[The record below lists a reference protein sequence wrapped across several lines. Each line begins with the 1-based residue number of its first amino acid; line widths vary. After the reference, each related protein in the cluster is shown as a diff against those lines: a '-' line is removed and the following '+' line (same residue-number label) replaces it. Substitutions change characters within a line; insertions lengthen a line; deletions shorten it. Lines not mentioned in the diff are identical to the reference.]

1 MKAEREYDLIG
12 KMFVIPQYEDNREF
26 LLSVDRKTKK
36 MVRQRF
42 KLFTEYDWEC
52 NTIATVCLK
61 TLCQILYL
69 NITGTTSDILNIISE
84 DDEHNQ
90 YINFCDLLLIK
101 PTQRTNEKAE
111 KMGSINCKFTPGP
124 RVISIIEDDS
134 ERDTEVQAVKVE
146 EYYITG
152 DDRVDIAWDKF
163 DKAVRSE
170 LNDKYG
176 ILLKYHYSTIG
187 ITECFLECLY
197 RDCIEKLVLGQEEG
211 ITSVS
216 TIVNDYFE
224 INALAITN
232 HNGSIG
238 VKFTMTPGKYSKLAI
253 KSDITTE
260 AEEE

>member
-1 MKAEREYDLIG
+1 MKSERDFDLIG

-36 MVRQRF
+36 MVKERF
-42 KLFTEYDWEC
+42 KLFTEFDWEC

-84 DDEHNQ
+84 DEEHNQ
-90 YINFCDLLLIK
+90 YINFCGLLTIK
-101 PTQRTNEKAE
+101 PTHRTNEKAE
-111 KMGSINCKFTPGP
+111 KVGSINCKFTPGK
-124 RVISIIEDDS
+124 RVTDIIEDDS
-134 ERDTEVQAVKVE
+134 ERGSAVQAVKIE
-146 EYYITG
+146 EYYLTG
-152 DDRVDIAWDKF
+152 DQTVDIAWEKF
-163 DKAVRSE
+163 DSAVRSE

-197 RDCIEKLVLGQEEG
+197 RDCIEKLVLGKEDG
-211 ITSVS
+211 VTSVS

-232 HNGSIG
+232 HDGSIG
-238 VKFTMTPGKYSKLAI
+238 VKFTMTPGKYSKLTI